1 MTTTPKANPF
11 ALLNLPIRFDLDA
24 VAIERAY
31 LAGLTRAHP
40 DAGGDHRTGDTST
53 HGADAATLNKARKVL
68 LDGEQRANAL
78 LEVLGGPAAADC
90 KDLPDGFLMEMM
102 TKRQTIEE
110 EIEAGE
116 DDSRANWERWARS
129 ERQHYSEQAL
139 ALFEANTPEGTDEGL
154 TQIRVL
160 LNAWRYIERLIEQ
173 LDPEYHPSEADFR

>member
-11 ALLNLPIRFDLDA
+11 AILNLPIRFDLDA

-31 LAGLTRAHP
+31 LAGLTSVHP
-40 DAGGDHRTGDTST
+40 DAGGDRDAGTP
-53 HGADAATLNKARKVL
+53 GADAATLNKARKVL

-78 LEVLGGPAAADC
+78 LGLLGGPAAADC

-110 EIEAGE
+110 EIESGE
-116 DDSRANWERWARS
+116 SDSRANWEQWARS
-129 ERQHYSEQAL
+129 ERQQYSDQAL
-139 ALFEANTPEGTDEGL
+139 GLFEANTPETTGEGL